1 METSSKSFFLHTC
14 AVFGTRQQ
22 ADCGRMFWNKT
33 SYAFKYPRFSEWII
47 SKILNLWGS
56 NFFEN
61 LQNLIYILKMD
72 ENISGKILVFK
83 ISAFE
88 LVVVFSVIMVRIIVR
103 ISSIGKQC
111 FNMQS
116 WDLKSDYKG
125 SFPALS
131 KWN

>member
-1 METSSKSFFLHTC
+1 
-14 AVFGTRQQ
+14 
-22 ADCGRMFWNKT
+22 
-33 SYAFKYPRFSEWII
+33 
-47 SKILNLWGS
+47 
-56 NFFEN
+56 
-61 LQNLIYILKMD
+61 MD

-116 WDLKSDYKG
+116 
-125 SFPALS
+125 
-131 KWN
+131 